1 MTISSL
7 HHRHSLRSRSIA
19 SFLLFAGAF
28 GVALLLPGSLSAQ
41 MPGGGGASLTASV
54 PVYTVVE
61 GEDLT
66 TRDYVGKVL
75 SKELVN
81 IVPQVSGELKE
92 VSFSDGDAISEGQVL
107 YRIDDVKYRSAV
119 KNCEAK
125 VAECQAKLEYGRS
138 NLERTRKL
146 FEREVTTQDNLE
158 QVTSD
163 TAALEAQLAGA
174 EAALVSARED
184 LGNCVITSPISGLVG
199 VTNITRGN
207 YVTPSSGTLVTVFQ
221 VNPVRVRFSV
231 SSADFLS
238 FGGNLDDFRKNWQCT
253 LTLADGRAY
262 PAVGKMELVD
272 YKANPNTDTVQLF
285 VIFDNPDLKLIPNTT
300 VTVHFSRLT
309 GDKRPVIPVTALL
322 FDADGAY
329 VWLLDQS
336 DKAVKRHILLGGTDG
351 ESHVVLDGL
360 NIGDR
365 IVSDGTHKVISG
377 TTVQDSGVRGK

>member
-146 FEREVTTQDNLE
+146 FDREVTTQDNLE

-184 LGNCVITSPISGLVG
+184 LDNCIITSPI
-199 VTNITRGN
+199 
-207 YVTPSSGTLVTVFQ
+207 SGTLVTVFQ

-272 YKANPNTDTVQLF
+272 YKANPNTDTVHLF

-329 VWLLDQS
+329 EWLLDQS
-336 DKAVKRHILLGGTDG
+336 DKPVTRPVLL
-351 ESHVVLDGL
+351 
-360 NIGDR
+360 
-365 IVSDGTHKVISG
+365 
-377 TTVQDSGVRGK
+377 